1 MRKKTTRK
9 ILIAVLLA
17 ICPFT
22 HAQTKNEQ
30 ITELLQKYLIDKGK
44 RPVHNIMVY
53 VKDGTNSF
61 EYHNGLGIRGRDKT
75 PIGKDHQYRIAS
87 ITKTFIATITLQLH
101 EEGKIDLDNSI
112 LDYVDGYKS
121 VSLKDLHVYKKENYT
136 DSITVR
142 MLLNHT
148 SGIADVFNDASF
160 RWNTSVFFNPGKPYD
175 PASFMRKYYKYRL
188 NKKPHNLPGNGF
200 NYTDVGYMVLGFIIE
215 NVTGSDLPT
224 VLRNRILEP
233 LNMKNTYFEY
243 YEPPTGNGQQIDAY
257 LNRIN
262 MTKKVNTSYE
272 WAGGGLISTTKELGV
287 FFEKL
292 FTHQLFEQRETLD
305 LMVDISKADEF
316 GAEYGFGIT
325 KYTFNNTIFYG
336 HSGFYGSLTA
346 YAPAKKITF
355 SANIGQVNPPYST
368 GELIEKILKMA
379 LN

>member
-1 MRKKTTRK
+1 MQTSKIRKVLVTV
-9 ILIAVLLA
+9 LIA
-17 ICPFT
+17 IGSIIN
-22 HAQTKNEQ
+22 AQSKSEQ
-30 ITELLQKYLIDKGK
+30 ITELLQDHLIDKGK

-53 VKDGTNSF
+53 IKDGINNF

-75 PIGKDHQYRIAS
+75 PIDKDHQYRIAS
-87 ITKTFIATITLQLH
+87 ITKTFIATLILQLY

-112 LDYVDGYKS
+112 LNYVEGYK
-121 VSLKDLHVYKKENYT
+121 LIDIKDLHVYKKENYT

-148 SGIADVFNDASF
+148 SGIADVFTDASF
-160 RWNTSVFFNPGKPYD
+160 RWNLSVFFHPSKQYD
-175 PASFMRKYYKYRL
+175 PVSFMRKFSKYRL
-188 NKKPHNLPGNGF
+188 NKKPHNFPGKGF
-200 NYTDVGYMVLGFIIE
+200 SYTDVGYMVLGFIIE
-215 NVTGSDLPT
+215 SVTGTDLPT

-243 YEPPTGNGQQIDAY
+243 YEPPTGNGKHIDAY

-292 FTHQLFEQRETLD
+292 FTHQLFKQRETLD
-305 LMVDISKADEF
+305 LMTDISQAAEF
-316 GAEYGFGIT
+316 GADYGLGIT
-325 KYTFNNTIFYG
+325 KYTFNNNTFYG

-346 YAPAKKITF
+346 YSPIKKAIF
-355 SANIGQVNPPYST
+355 SANIGQANPPYNT
-368 GELIEKILKMA
+368 GELIEEILKIA
-379 LN
+379 VD